1 MAGRQSTSM
10 PAGNRRKAAGP
21 AVAERRPRA
30 GRMASGGVIREAA
43 AALFLER
50 GYQSTSMDDIAAA
63 ARVSKQTIY
72 THFADKRELFADL
85 VLGNVE
91 RVDAFLGTMADTL
104 RGPDVE
110 AGLRRFARLYVH
122 FVIRPEVLRL
132 RRLVVGEAGRFPELA
147 RTYYERV
154 PGRVYSTLA
163 QLLEELARRG
173 ELTIS
178 DPDLAAQ
185 HFVWLVLGLPLD
197 RGMFDVDAPAPTA
210 ERLDR
215 IADSG
220 VRVFIAAY
228 GG

>member
-1 MAGRQSTSM
+1 MADRQSTSM
-10 PAGNRRKAAGP
+10 PAVNRRKTAGP
-21 AVAERRPRA
+21 AVAQRRPRA

-72 THFADKRELFADL
+72 THFTDKQELFADL
-85 VLGNVE
+85 VLGNAE

-104 RGPDVE
+104 RGTDVE

-163 QLLEELARRG
+163 QLLQELAGRG
-173 ELTIS
+173 ELTID

-185 HFVWLVLGLPLD
+185 HFIWLVLGLPLD
-197 RGMFDVDAPAPTA
+197 RGMFDVDAAAPTA

-215 IADSG
+215 IADAG